1 MNVEVKNKKTIEF
14 IHLLD
19 LIESTQRQINMAKEE
34 EDEFD
39 VKQYQRIKNQ
49 FVVELDKM
57 LKRYNLK
64 LQSIDP
70 GLQEAA

>member
-1 MNVEVKNKKTIEF
+1 MNIEVKNKKTIEF

-19 LIESTQRQINMAKEE
+19 LIESTQNQINVAMDVK
-34 EDEFD
+34 DEFD
-39 VKQYQRIKNQ
+39 VQQYQRLKKQ
-49 FVVELDKM
+49 FIDELDKM

-64 LQSIDP
+64 LQSLDP

>member
-1 MNVEVKNKKTIEF
+1 MNIEVKNKKTIEF

-19 LIESTQRQINMAKEE
+19 LIESTQNQINVARDVK
-34 EDEFD
+34 DEFD
-39 VKQYQRIKNQ
+39 VQQYQRLKKQ
-49 FVVELDKM
+49 FIDELDKM

-64 LQSIDP
+64 LQSLDP

>member
-1 MNVEVKNKKTIEF
+1 MNIEVKNKKTIEF

-39 VKQYQRIKNQ
+39 VKQYQRIKKQ
-49 FVVELDKM
+49 FVVELDKI